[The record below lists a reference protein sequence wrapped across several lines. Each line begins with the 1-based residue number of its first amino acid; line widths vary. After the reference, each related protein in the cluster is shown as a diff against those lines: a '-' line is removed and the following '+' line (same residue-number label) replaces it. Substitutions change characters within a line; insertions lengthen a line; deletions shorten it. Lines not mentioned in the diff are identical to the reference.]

1 MLIDALQKYKDAEVN
16 LWKEI
21 VNDKE
26 EQYFIEHTDVSI
38 ATSLL
43 ENLIKLRILNVE
55 RLAYEL
61 MLRINKDKALTLI
74 KDLYLSQ
81 DLANH
86 AKDQVA
92 DLKSM
97 FADIKNILG
106 KEELEKVLNSKE
118 FLRKNKKNK
127 RVQEAIKFALEQ
139 DEDR

>member
-1 MLIDALQKYKDAEVN
+1 MLINALQEYKDAEEK

-43 ENLIKLRILNVE
+43 ENLIKLRVLGTE
-55 RLAYEL
+55 LPAYEL
-61 MLRINKDKALTLI
+61 MLKINKDKALTLI

-86 AKDQVA
+86 AKDQVV
-92 DLKSM
+92 DLKGM

-118 FLRKNKKNK
+118 LLRKNKKNK

>member
-1 MLIDALQKYKDAEVN
+1 MLIDALQKYKEAKEK

-43 ENLIKLRILNVE
+43 ENLIKLRVLSTE
-55 RLAYEL
+55 LPAYEL
-61 MLRINKDKALTLI
+61 MLKINKDKALTLI
-74 KDLYLSQ
+74 KELYLSQ

-139 DEDR
+139 DEGR

>member
-1 MLIDALQKYKDAEVN
+1 MLK
-16 LWKEI
+16 
-21 VNDKE
+21 
-26 EQYFIEHTDVSI
+26 
-38 ATSLL
+38 
-43 ENLIKLRILNVE
+43 
-55 RLAYEL
+55 
-61 MLRINKDKALTLI
+61 INKDKALTLI

-106 KEELEKVLNSKE
+106 KEKLEKVLNSKE

-139 DEDR
+139 DEGR

>member
-1 MLIDALQKYKDAEVN
+1 MLINALQEYKDAEEK

-26 EQYFIEHTDVSI
+26 QQYFIEHTDVSI
-38 ATSLL
+38 ATSFL
-43 ENLIKLRILNVE
+43 ENLIKLRILGIE
-55 RLAYEL
+55 LPAYEL
-61 MLRINKDKALTLI
+61 MLKINKDKALALI

-97 FADIKNILG
+97 FANIKNILG

-127 RVQEAIKFALEQ
+127 RVQEAIKFALE
-139 DEDR
+139 

>member
-1 MLIDALQKYKDAEVN
+1 MLINALQEYKDAEEK

-26 EQYFIEHTDVSI
+26 EQYFIEYTDVSI

-43 ENLIKLRILNVE
+43 ENLIKLRVLGTE
-55 RLAYEL
+55 LPAYEL
-61 MLRINKDKALTLI
+61 MLKINKDKALTLI

-127 RVQEAIKFALEQ
+127 RVQEAMKFALEQ

>member
-1 MLIDALQKYKDAEVN
+1 MLINALQEYKDAEEK

-43 ENLIKLRILNVE
+43 ENLIKLRVLGTE
-55 RLAYEL
+55 LPAYEL
-61 MLRINKDKALTLI
+61 MLKINKDKALTLI

-139 DEDR
+139 DEGR

>member
-1 MLIDALQKYKDAEVN
+1 MLINALQEYKDAEEK

-26 EQYFIEHTDVSI
+26 QQYFIEHTDVSI

-43 ENLIKLRILNVE
+43 ENLIKLRILGIE
-55 RLAYEL
+55 LPAYEL
-61 MLRINKDKALTLI
+61 MLKINKDKALALI

-97 FADIKNILG
+97 FANIKNILG

-127 RVQEAIKFALEQ
+127 RVQEAIKFALE
-139 DEDR
+139 

>member
-1 MLIDALQKYKDAEVN
+1 MLIDALQKYKDAKVK

-26 EQYFIEHTDVSI
+26 QQYFIEHTDVSI

-43 ENLIKLRILNVE
+43 ENLIKLRVLSTE
-55 RLAYEL
+55 LPAYEL
-61 MLRINKDKALTLI
+61 MLKINKDKALALI

-97 FADIKNILG
+97 FANIKNILG

-127 RVQEAIKFALEQ
+127 RVQEAIKFALE
-139 DEDR
+139 

>member
-1 MLIDALQKYKDAEVN
+1 MLIDALQKYKDAEVK

-61 MLRINKDKALTLI
+61 MLKINKDKALTLI

-92 DLKSM
+92 DLKGM

>member
-1 MLIDALQKYKDAEVN
+1 MLINALQKYKDAEVK

-26 EQYFIEHTDVSI
+26 RQYFIEHTDVSI

-55 RLAYEL
+55 LCAYEL
-61 MLRINKDKALTLI
+61 MLRINKNKALTLI
-74 KDLYLSQ
+74 KELYLSQ

-106 KEELEKVLNSKE
+106 KEELEKILNSKE

>member
-1 MLIDALQKYKDAEVN
+1 MLK
-16 LWKEI
+16 
-21 VNDKE
+21 
-26 EQYFIEHTDVSI
+26 
-38 ATSLL
+38 
-43 ENLIKLRILNVE
+43 
-55 RLAYEL
+55 
-61 MLRINKDKALTLI
+61 INKDKALTLI

-86 AKDQVA
+86 AKDQVV
-92 DLKSM
+92 DLKGM

-118 FLRKNKKNK
+118 LLRKNKKNK

>member
-1 MLIDALQKYKDAEVN
+1 MLINSLQEYKDAEEK

-38 ATSLL
+38 ATSFL
-43 ENLIKLRILNVE
+43 ENLIKLRILGIE
-55 RLAYEL
+55 LPAYEL
-61 MLRINKDKALTLI
+61 MLKINKDKALTLI

-86 AKDQVA
+86 TKDQVA

>member
-1 MLIDALQKYKDAEVN
+1 MLINALQEYKDAEEK

-43 ENLIKLRILNVE
+43 ENLIKLRVLGTE
-55 RLAYEL
+55 LPAYEL
-61 MLRINKDKALTLI
+61 MLKINKDKALTLI

-92 DLKSM
+92 DLKGM

-139 DEDR
+139 DEGR

>member
-1 MLIDALQKYKDAEVN
+1 MLK
-16 LWKEI
+16 
-21 VNDKE
+21 
-26 EQYFIEHTDVSI
+26 
-38 ATSLL
+38 
-43 ENLIKLRILNVE
+43 
-55 RLAYEL
+55 
-61 MLRINKDKALTLI
+61 INKDKALTLI

-92 DLKSM
+92 DLKGM

-139 DEDR
+139 DEGR

>member
-1 MLIDALQKYKDAEVN
+1 MLINALQEYKEAKEK

-43 ENLIKLRILNVE
+43 ENLIKLRVLSTE
-55 RLAYEL
+55 LPAYEL
-61 MLRINKDKALTLI
+61 MLKINKDKALTLI
-74 KDLYLSQ
+74 KELYLSQ

-106 KEELEKVLNSKE
+106 KEELENVLNSKE

-139 DEDR
+139 DEGR

>member
-1 MLIDALQKYKDAEVN
+1 MLINALQEYKDTEEK

-43 ENLIKLRILNVE
+43 ENLIKLRVLGTE
-55 RLAYEL
+55 LPAYEL
-61 MLRINKDKALTLI
+61 MLKINKDKALTLI